1 MAGKTFAVSGL
12 FDVAAAAIVQAAY
25 SFLPEAAGAAVY
37 AAAAVLMGVSAIY
50 LYRDIRGAYRAVIA
64 KIESNALTKRLYRDY
79 GYRTVITTFLST
91 GINVA
96 YMVYNGVFGIL
107 NQSVWFNTMA
117 VYYCL
122 LGGMRFHSAGVKRR
136 TDRMENRE
144 AARQKE
150 LLVLRRDGIL
160 LFLMTVALSGMVF
173 LTISENM
180 DRSHSEIHAIAIA
193 AYTFYKITISLM
205 NMWKSRKM
213 DSPILQA
220 IRNIGFADALVS
232 MISLQTVMLSSFQSD
247 GQENFGTIMNGAL
260 GLVVCMIIVLMGVR
274 MIYVSVKRKAMS

>member
-12 FDVAAAAIVQAAY
+12 FAVAAAAIVQAAY

-122 LGGMRFHSAGVKRR
+122 LGGMRFHSVGVKRR